1 MGRPGWL
8 REPSKLLGASWLGQK
23 ARHTDSAYQA
33 GCWGGQG
40 EKLQEARGGCG
51 QAGPGARGWEGIT
64 PVHWSPGRKTSLHS
78 SAGNSKA
85 L

>member
-1 MGRPGWL
+1 MSARKEKFRIPMRSAMGEL
-8 REPSKLLGASWLGQK
+8 
-23 ARHTDSAYQA
+23 YQA